1 MYEGNKK
8 KKKKK
13 TIILSQ
19 NDEMTR
25 QSNEA
30 NDLSSSC
37 FRAFFRLEKS
47 KDYVEPVLIL
57 LRII

>member
-1 MYEGNKK
+1 MYEGN
-8 KKKKK
+8 KKK

-19 NDEMTR
+19 NNEMTC

-30 NDLSSSC
+30 NDLSSSSC
-37 FRAFFRLEKS
+37 YRAFFRLEKS
-47 KDYVEPVLIL
+47 KDYVEPVLIR